1 MSFRMT
7 NELSKQ
13 LVVYINAQKSP
24 VATML
29 LMRNPVLSHLKTII
43 LRTDFLKNKLAYV
56 VK

>member
-1 MSFRMT
+1 MI

-13 LVVYINAQKSP
+13 LVVYINAKKSP

-43 LRTDFLKNKLAYV
+43 LRIDFLKNKLAYV

>member
-13 LVVYINAQKSP
+13 LVVYINAQKPP

>member
-13 LVVYINAQKSP
+13 LVVYINAKKSP

-43 LRTDFLKNKLAYV
+43 LRIDFLKNKLAYV